1 MSHSRIIFLLLAL
14 CFAAQVSCAADM
26 ARRSPYAQKVKRP
39 TTGEVYVR
47 VTVKKQKKETCN
59 PTSMSIILNYFGV
72 FVSPR
77 SLQKASGGTDAYKH
91 SDYLR
96 KQLPRYGMEMI
107 PFRGRAER
115 PAVFAAVRRAVD
127 CGLPLQW
134 LVDLKKAPGYDIND
148 YQKAQLA
155 SGVSGH
161 ARVLHGYLLDRRT
174 RELRGFIFT
183 DPWGLRRREIEA
195 DDMLNMTLGFFLV
208 VPKNF
213 DPAVIRYIL
222 APLDPKKR

>member
-1 MSHSRIIFLLLAL
+1 MGSFGLKIVFLFALTLAL
-14 CFAAQVSCAADM
+14 PLCAADLSQKSPC
-26 ARRSPYAQKVKRP
+26 ARKVRR
-39 TTGEVYVR
+39 TTSGEVYVR
-47 VTVKKQKKETCN
+47 VAVKKQKKETCN
-59 PTSMSIILNYFGV
+59 PTSMSIILNYFDV

-77 SLQKASGGTDAYKH
+77 ALQKASAGGDDYKR
-91 SDYLR
+91 SSYL
-96 KQLPRYGMEMI
+96 KAQVARYGMEMI

-115 PAVFAAVRRAVD
+115 QSVFAAVRRAVD

-134 LVDLKKAPGYDIND
+134 LVDLKKAPRYDINE
-148 YQKAQLA
+148 YQQAQLA

-174 RELRGFIFT
+174 RALRGFIFT
-183 DPWGLRRREIEA
+183 DPWGLRRREILA

-213 DPAVIRYIL
+213 DPAVVRYVL